1 MRIIMI
7 GYGVV
12 GRSLTNILLRRRL
25 ETVRDYGL
33 NPKVVAIVDRGGAIV
48 NPRGLDL
55 ERMAELKRLKGTLA
69 ADSEFGH
76 PGMNPLEAIETVEAE
91 VVVEAT
97 PTNVRNGEPGLSHI
111 KTAFKT
117 GKHVVTTNKGPLALA
132 FPALKELADYNRV
145 YLRFSGTVGGG
156 TPVLELAKKCL
167 AGDKIVAIRG
177 ILNGTTNYILTE
189 MSEKRITFE
198 QALEN
203 AKKLGYAETDPSM
216 DVDGIDP
223 ACKVVI
229 MANWIMNR
237 KLTLK
242 DVKVKGI
249 RDINL
254 GALEWAAERGNMIK
268 LIGAIDGDARVTP
281 TEVPKR
287 DPLCVSG
294 VLNAVTF
301 VSEFAGEETIVGRG
315 AGGPET
321 ASAVLRDLLDI
332 RHSLADRK
340 VEELEVGGWRKLE
353 RL

>member
-1 MRIIMI
+1 MRIILV

-12 GRSLTNILLRRRL
+12 GQSLTSILLRRHSD
-25 ETVRDYGL
+25 TVRDHGF
-33 NPKVVAIVDRGGAIV
+33 NPKIVAIVDRGGAAV

-55 ERMAELKRLKGTLA
+55 ERIIKVKKLEGTLA
-69 ADSEFGH
+69 ADNEFGH
-76 PGMNPLEAIETVEAE
+76 RGMQPLEVIESVEAE
-91 VVVEAT
+91 VLVEAT
-97 PTNVRNGEPGLSHI
+97 PTNVKNGEPGLSHM
-111 KTAFKT
+111 KTAFRT

-132 FPALKELADYNRV
+132 FPALKELADYNHV

-167 AGDKIVAIRG
+167 AGDKITAIRG

-189 MSEKRITFE
+189 MSENHIDFE
-198 QALEN
+198 EALES

-229 MANWIMNR
+229 MANWIMNK

-242 DVKVKGI
+242 YVKVKGI
-249 RDINL
+249 RDVTL
-254 GALEWAAERGNMIK
+254 QALEDASKRGNTIK
-268 LIGAIDGDARVTP
+268 LIGLIDKGASVMP
-281 TEVPKR
+281 TEISKR

-294 VLNAVTF
+294 VLNAVTY
-301 VSEFAGEETIVGRG
+301 VSEFAGEETIIGRG

-321 ASAVLRDLLDI
+321 ASAILRDLLDI
-332 RHSLADRK
+332 RHSLADRQL
-340 VEELEVGGWRKLE
+340 EELEFGGWRK
-353 RL
+353 